1 MQFEDGQKLG
11 RYTIEHALGHGGMS
25 NVYLAH
31 DDQEDRKVVLK
42 FPHEE
47 MLGDVASYER
57 FTREVKIGQLLKHN
71 NIQNLYELARVNNN
85 EFLVLEYVDGITLRE
100 YLRLR
105 EKTKGSD
112 DFKDAVD
119 VGLQIAH
126 ALSYAHEN
134 HVAHRD
140 LKPENVIM
148 KPDGTAKVMD
158 FGIASIQ
165 GARRVTWGPMTAQ
178 VGTLDYMSPEQ
189 IQGGRGDSRT
199 DVYALG
205 MMLYEFIA
213 HHLPYDGDNALAVM
227 NQHVTMKAPP
237 VHFYREDVPAP
248 LEEIIMKALRRNPQD
263 RWQSMKELISALEN
277 WDSVDVAA
285 LRVDREQ
292 ERGESPALGKLA
304 HKVRLPITTGNLV
317 VLLVIIVI
325 LLLLV
330 ILSQVAGHKV
340 H

>member
-11 RYTIEHALGHGGMS
+11 RYTIEHPLGHGGMS

-47 MLGDVASYER
+47 MLGDIASYER
-57 FTREVKIGQLLKHN
+57 FTREVKIGKLLKHS
-71 NIQNLYELARVNNN
+71 NIQSLYELARVNNS
-85 EFLVLEYVDGITLRE
+85 EFLVLEYVDGITMRE

-105 EKTKGSD
+105 DTNKTAN

-119 VGLQIAH
+119 IGLQMAK

-134 HVAHRD
+134 RVAHRD
-140 LKPENVIM
+140 LKPENVIIT
-148 KPDGTAKVMD
+148 PDGQAKVMD
-158 FGIASIQ
+158 FGIATIQ

-178 VGTLDYMSPEQ
+178 VGTPDYMSPEQ

-205 MMLYEFIA
+205 MILYELIA

-237 VHFYREDVPAP
+237 LHFYREDVPAP
-248 LEEIIMKALRRNPQD
+248 LEEIIMKAIRRTPQD
-263 RWQSMKELISALEN
+263 RWQSMKELIDALEN
-277 WDSVDVAA
+277 WDSVDVSA
-285 LRVDREQ
+285 LRADREQ
-292 ERGESPALGKLA
+292 ERGESQALGKLA
-304 HKVRLPITTGNLV
+304 HKINLPITSGNLAV
-317 VLLVIIVI
+317 FLGIIVLF
-325 LLLLV
+325 LLLIIWVQLT
-330 ILSQVAGHKV
+330 GHR